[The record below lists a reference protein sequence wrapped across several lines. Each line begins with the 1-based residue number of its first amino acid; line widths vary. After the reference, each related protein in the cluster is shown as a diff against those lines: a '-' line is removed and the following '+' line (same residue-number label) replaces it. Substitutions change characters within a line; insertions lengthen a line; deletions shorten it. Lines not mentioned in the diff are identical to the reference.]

1 MLNVMLVGV
10 GGWGSNHARV
20 LGTLKGD
27 VVNSLVLVDL
37 NVERIKRF
45 AKIYGAKYYTNIDD
59 ALRKEELDAAIIA
72 TPTNLHFEHAKK
84 SLENGLHVLVE
95 KPLTDTL
102 ENAIKLYD
110 EAKSSGRLVSVGFI
124 MRYHPLVEYLKGNAR
139 RKLGKI
145 LAINSKRTSWW
156 PNRPWD
162 AGVVKDLAIH
172 DIDLA
177 RYLFDRDAKVVYGK
191 VGSLRHSYYEDYALF
206 IIDYGEFSG
215 IFESNWITP
224 YKIRYFSVTGDRA
237 VVNIDFVNEE
247 LMILEKDQAIKPLVR
262 GEEPLVLEDRDFLM
276 SIVEKRKPKVTI
288 EDGIKALAT
297 CEAIL
302 KSATLGK
309 PVEVEYPLA

>member
-20 LGTLKGD
+20 LGMLKGEI
-27 VVNSLVLVDL
+27 VNELILVDL
-37 NVERIKRF
+37 NVERLKRF
-45 AKIYGAKYYTNIDD
+45 AKIYNAKYYTSIDE
-59 ALRKEELDAAIIA
+59 ALKREKLDAAIIA
-72 TPTNLHFEHAKK
+72 TPTNLHYEHAKK
-84 SLENGLHVLVE
+84 ALENGLHVLVE

-102 ENAIKLYD
+102 DKAVKLYD
-110 EAKSSGRLVSVGFI
+110 EAKSSNRLVSVGFI
-124 MRYHPLVEYLKGNAR
+124 MRYHPLVEHLKNNVR
-139 RKLGKI
+139 EKLGNI

-172 DIDLA
+172 DIDLV
-177 RYLFDRDAKVVYGK
+177 RYLFGKDAKIVYGK

-206 IIDYGEFSG
+206 MIDYGEFSG

-224 YKIRYFSVTGDRA
+224 YKIRYFSVTGDQA
-237 VVNIDFVNEE
+237 VVNIDFVKEE
-247 LMILEKDQAIKPLVR
+247 LTVLERNRTLKPLVPR
-262 GEEPLVLEDRDFLM
+262 KEPLMLEDQDFLT
-276 SIVEKRKPKVTI
+276 SIVEGRKPKVTI
-288 EDGIKALAT
+288 EDGVKALAI

-309 PVEVEYPLA
+309 PVEVEYPQF

>member
-20 LGTLKGD
+20 LGMLKGD
-27 VVNSLVLVDL
+27 IVNDLVLVDL

-45 AKIYGAKYYTNIDD
+45 AKIYGAKYYTSIDE
-59 ALRKEELDAAIIA
+59 ALRKERLDVAIIA
-72 TPTNLHFEHAKK
+72 TPTNLHFEHSKK
-84 SLENGLHVLVE
+84 ALENGLHVLVE

-102 ENAIKLYD
+102 NKAIKLYD
-110 EAKSSGRLVSVGFI
+110 EAKSSNRLVSVGFI
-124 MRYHPLVEYLKGNAR
+124 MRYHPLVSYLKEKIRN
-139 RKLGKI
+139 KLGKV
-145 LAINSKRTSWW
+145 LALNSKRTSWW

-177 RYLFDRDAKVVYGK
+177 RYLFSRDAKVAYGK

-224 YKIRYFSVTGDRA
+224 HKIRYFSVTGDQA

-247 LMILEKDQAIKPLVR
+247 LTVLEKGHVVKPLVPKQ
-262 GEEPLVLEDRDFLM
+262 EPLMLEDRDFLM
-276 SIVEKRKPKVTI
+276 SIIEKRKPRVTI

-297 CEAIL
+297 CEAVL
-302 KSATLGK
+302 KSAVIGK
-309 PVEVEYPLA
+309 PVEIEYPI